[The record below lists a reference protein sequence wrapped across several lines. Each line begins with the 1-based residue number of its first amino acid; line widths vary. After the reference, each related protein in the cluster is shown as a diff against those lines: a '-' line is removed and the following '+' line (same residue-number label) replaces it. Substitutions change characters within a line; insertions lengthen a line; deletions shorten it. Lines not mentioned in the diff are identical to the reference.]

1 MTQKT
6 DDLESNTFI
15 SRIEINFVPFDS
27 VDFFLPLEMI
37 IFLTELNKCTQR
49 WLHVD
54 TYAKWQ
60 VIIWV
65 CYYFNYRSPVIEP
78 QYFLLGYEYA

>member
-1 MTQKT
+1 MTRKT

-49 WLHVD
+49 
-54 TYAKWQ
+54 
-60 VIIWV
+60 
-65 CYYFNYRSPVIEP
+65 
-78 QYFLLGYEYA
+78 